1 MTGTGGT
8 GRGVSIGIGHC
19 KERTGTMPKF
29 LFSAGYTTAGI
40 EGLQREGGTGR
51 KAMFSAMIEKLG
63 GSLEAFYY
71 AFGPDDLIMIADLPD
86 DESAVAMSMEVAK
99 AGAIGIR
106 TVVLVSPETLDRAGN
121 IEVDYRVP
129 GA

>member
-1 MTGTGGT
+1 
-8 GRGVSIGIGHC
+8 
-19 KERTGTMPKF
+19 MPKF
-29 LFSAGYTTAGI
+29 LFNAGYTSAGI
-40 EGLQREGGTGR
+40 GGLQREGGTGR

-63 GSLEAFYY
+63 GSLESFYY
-71 AFGPDDLIMIADLPD
+71 AFGPDDLILIADLPD
-86 DESAVAMSMEVAK
+86 NESAVALSMEISK

-106 TVVLVSPETLDRAGN
+106 TVVLIPPETIDQAGN

>member
-1 MTGTGGT
+1 
-8 GRGVSIGIGHC
+8 
-19 KERTGTMPKF
+19 MPKF

-51 KAMFSAMIEKLG
+51 RAMFSAMIEKLG

-99 AGAIGIR
+99 AGAVGIR

-129 GA
+129 G